1 MPIRST
7 SQTVQHPVHLA
18 PDVAVS
24 ESNGVHMFWQRL
36 VAAEQVVHGHV
47 LSGRR
52 ELRKVWISVHG
63 DVGLVGILICRHI
76 YFLTGSERRRITD
89 VSARQW
95 MRGVFAA

>member
-1 MPIRST
+1 
-7 SQTVQHPVHLA
+7 
-18 PDVAVS
+18 
-24 ESNGVHMFWQRL
+24 MFWQRL

-52 ELRKVWISVHG
+52 ELRKVWVSVHG
-63 DVGLVGILICRHI
+63 DVGLVGSLVGILICWHI